1 MSPRNRILIR
11 GLAGLAVVWL
21 LVFGIARVAGSRKPT
36 LEKLEAYSRD
46 NPLSEIEDAGERKEV
61 IGKIADMLNAMDAEE
76 IGRLAEREGEDPRRG
91 FFEGMSPEEQ
101 LFFLERR
108 VGRAFEQ
115 MMQSFNAMDR
125 EERRRIVER
134 SLRQMKQDR
143 DNPDRLEERD
153 PELAERIA
161 EAGLQAYYSEATVET
176 KIDLAPLLEEMQATM
191 SRLGG
196 PPR

>member
-1 MSPRNRILIR
+1 MSGVRTQRRSSALQVHLGYP
-11 GLAGLAVVWL
+11 
-21 LVFGIARVAGSRKPT
+21 
-36 LEKLEAYSRD
+36 
-46 NPLSEIEDAGERKEV
+46 ER
-61 IGKIADMLNAMDAEE
+61 L
-76 IGRLAEREGEDPRRG
+76 
-91 FFEGMSPEEQ
+91 
-101 LFFLERR
+101 
-108 VGRAFEQ
+108 
-115 MMQSFNAMDR
+115 NAMDR